1 MVVDSGLLATE
12 MLLVAFAGGVLGAA
26 LGGYAAYGLAGLVIT
41 VGEIGRL
48 ALGPGG
54 NDLLV
59 ENATVNASAA
69 NATGGVATG
78 SLGVNATGLIGYGP
92 VLGPHVAFAGGVAA
106 AAFAARK
113 GYLDTGYGYHEAK
126 HVSTALGSRPVVLLV
141 GGVFGVI
148 GYWLAQLS
156 VRFSLPWDP
165 VAASVVASALLHR
178 TVFGYP
184 LIGKLGTDLLDMS
197 PFERGE
203 RRNGPATA
211 DGGQPA
217 ETQATSEQRTGAG
230 ATGEQGG
237 TEQGYGQSG
246 PVGRYLVEPWLPH
259 QYRWANVSVLGLA
272 VGIVGGF
279 LAVATGS
286 FALAF
291 GIAAV
296 TLLLP
301 VANVSRAPITHH
313 MAFPAGIAALAL
325 PEAEPTVAILVAGA
339 FGLYGA
345 LAGELSQRVFYAHAD
360 THFDPPSASILVTT
374 LTIALLD
381 AAGVFTQTVIPT
393 AGIA

>member
-1 MVVDSGLLATE
+1 MVVDSGLLAAE

-41 VGEIGRL
+41 AGEIGRL

-54 NDLLV
+54 NDLIV
-59 ENATVNASAA
+59 ENATVNAT
-69 NATGGVATG
+69 ATGGGAAGT
-78 SLGVNATGLIGYGP
+78 LGVNATGLIGYGP

-126 HVSTALGSRPVVLLV
+126 HVTTALGSRPDVLLV

-165 VAASVVASALLHR
+165 VAASIVLSALLHR

-184 LIGKLGTDLLDMS
+184 LLGKLGTGLLDMS
-197 PFERGE
+197 PFERGD
-203 RRNGPATA
+203 RRPSTTAPDGEGP
-211 DGGQPA
+211 GQF
-217 ETQATSEQRTGAG
+217 S
-230 ATGEQGG
+230 QG
-237 TEQGYGQSG
+237 
-246 PVGRYLVEPWLPH
+246 GRYLVEPWLPH
-259 QYRWANVSVLGLA
+259 QYRWTNVSVLGFA
-272 VGIVGGF
+272 VGIFGGF
-279 LAVATGS
+279 VAVATGS
-286 FALAF
+286 VALAF

-296 TLLLP
+296 ALLLP

-313 MAFPAGIAALAL
+313 MAFPAAIAALAL
-325 PEAEPTVAILVAGA
+325 PEAEPTVAILVAGG

-345 LAGELSQRVFYAHAD
+345 LAGELAQRLFYAHGD
-360 THFDPPSASILVTT
+360 THFDPPSASILITT

-381 AAGVFTQTVIPT
+381 VAGVFTQTLIPT
-393 AGIA
+393 AGLG